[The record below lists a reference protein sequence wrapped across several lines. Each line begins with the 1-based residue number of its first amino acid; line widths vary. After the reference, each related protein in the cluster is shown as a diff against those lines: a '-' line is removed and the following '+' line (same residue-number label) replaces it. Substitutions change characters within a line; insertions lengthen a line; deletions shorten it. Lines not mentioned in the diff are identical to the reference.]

1 MHLNASEAI
10 TYAEREH
17 IGVELDV
24 DALARGQM
32 NIRLQEAL
40 GVGRIHEPALIEVV
54 DKTQLRQHA
63 KLVIHLGGCGIGQ
76 RTARQTIESCSRPLA
91 IEIGVGQTQR
101 NIRSERRVRLIEAV
115 LQQQGCRDRLGATQL
130 AHARDGA
137 VTHQI
142 MLERRSQRQ
151 VQRQVVCLKRGEIN

>member
-32 NIRLQEAL
+32 NIRLQETL
-40 GVGRIHEPALIEVV
+40 GVGRIHKPALIEVV

-63 KLVIHLGGCGIGQ
+63 KLVVHLGCCGVRQ
-76 RTARQTIESCSRPLA
+76 RAARQTIESCSRSLA
-91 IEIGVGQTQR
+91 IEIGLGQTQR

-115 LQQQGCRDRLGATQL
+115 L
-130 AHARDGA
+130 
-137 VTHQI
+137 
-142 MLERRSQRQ
+142 
-151 VQRQVVCLKRGEIN
+151 

>member
-1 MHLNASEAI
+1 MHLNASEAV

-32 NIRLQEAL
+32 NIRLQETL
-40 GVGRIHEPALIEVV
+40 GVGRIHKPALIEVV

-63 KLVIHLGGCGIGQ
+63 KLVVHLGCCGVRQ
-76 RTARQTIESCSRPLA
+76 RAARQTIESCSRSLA

-115 LQQQGCRDRLGATQL
+115 LQQQGRGIALVLPSLPTPAMAPSPTRSCLNGVASGKSSARLS
-130 AHARDGA
+130 
-137 VTHQI
+137 VS
-142 MLERRSQRQ
+142 M
-151 VQRQVVCLKRGEIN
+151 